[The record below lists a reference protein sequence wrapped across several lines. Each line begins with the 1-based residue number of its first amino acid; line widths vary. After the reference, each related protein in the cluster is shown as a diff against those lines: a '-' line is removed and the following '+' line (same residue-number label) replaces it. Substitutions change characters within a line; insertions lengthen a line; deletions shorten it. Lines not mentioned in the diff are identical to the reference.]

1 MRKGKSCL
9 CPHGDYVQ
17 GRQHYSS
24 SQFTALLYGCSFSFF
39 VHTQA
44 ACVLPPQSWRSLTRC
59 TAPSPC
65 PAIYKPRS
73 WEIPIKQT
81 LGFDA
86 QVEQCHI
93 SAAFSMLPVNPV
105 QKVGLRK
112 RSSQHDSQ
120 SEPLEKQV
128 KARRANSA
136 TKQEKDSWHGISSRV
151 TNFLP
156 NHFLTPGVSGEILQ

>member
-1 MRKGKSCL
+1 MCCPHSPATGKLNLQCKLWTTFLNPKHSAMNCTTKPQLCWKGKIS
-9 CPHGDYVQ
+9 D
-17 GRQHYSS
+17 
-24 SQFTALLYGCSFSFF
+24 T
-39 VHTQA
+39 
-44 ACVLPPQSWRSLTRC
+44 WRSLTRC
-59 TAPSPC
+59 IAPSPC
-65 PAIYKPRS
+65 PAIYKPHS

-136 TKQEKDSWHGISSRV
+136 MKQEKDSWHGISSRV

-156 NHFLTPGVSGEILQ
+156 NHSLTPWLSGEISQ